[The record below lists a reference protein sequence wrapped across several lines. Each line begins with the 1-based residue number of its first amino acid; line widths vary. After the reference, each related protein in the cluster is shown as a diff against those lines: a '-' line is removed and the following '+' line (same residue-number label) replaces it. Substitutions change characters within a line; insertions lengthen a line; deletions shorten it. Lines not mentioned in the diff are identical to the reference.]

1 MSPESIVARVLAGAI
16 VGFLVGLTGLGGGV
30 LLVPILISAL
40 GVPAIVAVG
49 SDALVN
55 AVTKVGAGIVHWR
68 RGNVRWWLVVA
79 LIGGSIPGA
88 ALGVG
93 ILTRLHST
101 RGSGVNDFLKI
112 AIAVLLIIIPVTYL
126 AAKPFSSEVEIEAPK
141 RAKKYAGIIL
151 IGFLVGILVGITSIG
166 SGTVTVMLLLVFYGF
181 TPRVVVGTDVVHAL
195 LLTGFTAMLQARLG
209 NVDFALVGY
218 ILIGSIPAGIVGA
231 SMASRIS
238 ATRLKQILCSILVVL
253 GIRMLW
259 TGIAHAAR

>member
-1 MSPESIVARVLAGAI
+1 MSPESIAARVLAGAI

-40 GVPAIVAVG
+40 GISPIVAVG

-55 AVTKVGAGIVHWR
+55 SITKIGAGIVHWR
-68 RGNVRWWLVVA
+68 RGNVRWWLVAA
-79 LIGGSIPGA
+79 LICGSVPGA
-88 ALGVG
+88 ALGVSV
-93 ILTRLHST
+93 LMWLRSA
-101 RGSGVNDFLKI
+101 RGPAVNDFLKI

-141 RAKKYAGIIL
+141 RAKQYAGIVL

-195 LLTGFTAMLQARLG
+195 LLMGFTAMLQARLG

-231 SMASRIS
+231 SLASRIS

-253 GIRMLW
+253 GIQMLW
-259 TGIAHAAR
+259 TGIHHAVR